1 MQLVAFQEEIIN
13 DIGETK
19 MEYDVLEISDELMKN
34 IEELAKDKLDAALR
48 IKGKLEKYEAVF
60 LIVNIIIAHVI
71 LNLPKDLFTV
81 TGTATPINVIYVSII
96 AIFFVYFISKLFKK
110 FNNSDILDISNFLGG
125 KWLKISLGIIYIIYL
140 LLLSGG
146 LLRNFAEEL
155 KIIYF
160 PSIPLTYILLF
171 FAVALIVANSIDFKS
186 LAKANM
192 LITIVVLISMIVI
205 FLSVSPTYSPE
216 KMYPLL
222 GYGTKATFINGL
234 ENIYA
239 FSGIILLFLLPPALK
254 NKDDFKKVS
263 IVSIAFSAIYLF
275 LSIVSLLFTFST
287 VINLDYI
294 SLMYLLTRSVEYGRF
309 FQRADAIFILFW
321 VISLMSYLSIIM
333 SYILYTFKKITNIK
347 NGKIMVYAFATLLI
361 WASLLNKSYSQFKD
375 FYHIVKYAQLVIVFG
390 ISTTVLILANIKKKK
405 SKLKEMEEIQNE
417 S

>member
-1 MQLVAFQEEIIN
+1 MNL
-13 DIGETK
+13 
-19 MEYDVLEISDELMKN
+19 S
-34 IEELAKDKLDAALR
+34 
-48 IKGKLEKYEAVF
+48 KLEKYEAVF

-81 TGTATPINVIYVSII
+81 TGTATPLNIIYVSIL
-96 AIFFVYFISKLFKK
+96 ATFFVYFISKLFKK
-110 FNNSDILDISNFLGG
+110 FDNLDILDISLFLGG
-125 KWLKISLGIIYIIYL
+125 KWLKVILGIIYIIYL

-171 FAVALIVANSIDFKS
+171 FAIAVIIANSIDFKS
-186 LAKANM
+186 LVKVNM
-192 LITIVVLISMIVI
+192 LITIIVLISMIVI
-205 FLSVSPTYSPE
+205 FVSVSPSYSPE
-216 KMYPLL
+216 KIYPIL
-222 GYGTKATFINGL
+222 GYGVKATFINGL

-263 IVSIAFSAIYLF
+263 IVSIVFSAIYLF

-321 VISLMSYLSIIM
+321 IISLMSYLSIIM
-333 SYILYTFKKITNIK
+333 SYVLYTFKKITNIK
-347 NGKIMVYAFATLLI
+347 NSKIMVYSFAFLLI

-375 FYHIVKYAQLVIVFG
+375 FYHVVKYAQLVIVFG
-390 ISTTVLILANIKKKK
+390 ISSFILILANIKKKRN
-405 SKLKEMEEIQNE
+405 KLKESEEQIT
-417 S
+417 

>member
-1 MQLVAFQEEIIN
+1 MNF
-13 DIGETK
+13 
-19 MEYDVLEISDELMKN
+19 S
-34 IEELAKDKLDAALR
+34 
-48 IKGKLEKYEAVF
+48 KLEKYEAVF

-81 TGTATPINVIYVSII
+81 TGTATPLNVIYVSIL
-96 AIFFVYFISKLFKK
+96 AIFFVYFVSRLFKK
-110 FNNSDILDISNFLGG
+110 FNNSDILDISGFLGG
-125 KWLKISLGIIYIIYL
+125 KLLKIALGVIYIIYL

-160 PSIPLTYILLF
+160 PSIPITYILLF
-171 FAVALIVANSIDFKS
+171 FAVAIVVANSIDFKA

-205 FLSVSPTYSPE
+205 FVSVSGSYMPE
-216 KMYPLL
+216 KMYPIL
-222 GYGTKATFINGL
+222 GYGAKTTFVNGL

-239 FSGIILLFLLPPALK
+239 FSGIILLFLLPPLLK

-263 IVSIAFSAIYLF
+263 IVSIAFSAVYLL

-287 VINLDYI
+287 VINSYYI

-347 NGKIMVYAFATLLI
+347 NSRAMVYSFALLLI

-390 ISTTVLILANIKKKK
+390 ISTTILILANIKKKRTR
-405 SKLKEMEEIQNE
+405 LKESEENQNE

>member
-1 MQLVAFQEEIIN
+1 LN
-13 DIGETK
+13 
-19 MEYDVLEISDELMKN
+19 LS
-34 IEELAKDKLDAALR
+34 
-48 IKGKLEKYEAVF
+48 KLEKYEAVF

-81 TGTATPINVIYVSII
+81 TGTATPINVIYISIL
-96 AIFFVYFISKLFKK
+96 ALFFVYFVSKLFKK
-110 FNNSDILDISNFLGG
+110 FNNLDILDISNFLAG
-125 KWLKISLGIIYIIYL
+125 KWLKITLGIIYIIYL

-160 PSIPLTYILLF
+160 PSIPITYILLF
-171 FAVALIVANSIDFKS
+171 FAVAIIVANSIDFKS
-186 LAKANM
+186 LAKVNM
-192 LITIVVLISMIVI
+192 LVTIVVLISMIVI
-205 FLSVSPTYSPE
+205 FISVSPSYSPE
-216 KMYPLL
+216 KIYPIL
-222 GYGTKATFINGL
+222 GYGAKATFINGL

-239 FSGIILLFLLPPALK
+239 FSGIILLFLLPPSLK

-263 IVSIAFSAIYLF
+263 IASIAFSAIYLF

-347 NGKIMVYAFATLLI
+347 NSKIMVYAFGALLT

-390 ISTTVLILANIKKKK
+390 ISSAILIFANFKKKK
-405 SKLKEMEEIQNE
+405 TKLNGGEEKKNE
-417 S
+417 N